1 MHGLDFLSGAPKTLI
16 FEKGSNKTN
25 FGGVLT
31 IIYLLIVLI
40 IIVTYMVDYA
50 INPKYSIVYT
60 YEHQFK
66 GDQASY
72 DNRYNNKDLN
82 PEIIFNLKMSSDY
95 NEEHFGINFLDT
107 KTGQRYQISFGEN
120 YITKLY
126 NLAFEIYY
134 ICNQTVFDSQGI
146 CELNDEEKEHNKLFN
161 AYEITFNYTGQKV
174 DHQNSESPLKNE
186 YIQNDFMFSIND
198 KMSFSQLK
206 WKTIKY
212 TEERGLLGMFDD
224 WFGISNEY
232 YGGVFIDP
240 IIFNIDF
247 SENYKQIEKQHGV
260 KVVSYVAIYPEDP
273 NNYFDLYSRTKKGVF
288 DPISSICSLA
298 LTVYNGFIFVFCGY
312 YSNNF
317 DNYKIVEKV
326 LSKNK
331 KKPMKMKDIN
341 EKNDNI
347 EISDDLDKKDA
358 LLSSN
363 SDNNEENKIDN
374 KKDKDK
380 NTNNDINEKEEERI
394 LPRLHFY
401 DFLFNNFYSKKYC
414 PSLKHD
420 LLVTCNEIV
429 SKYNS
434 VDYILYNQIKLENLL
449 KDYKW
454 NNPKLSDIQNNELM
468 KEINILS

>member
-1 MHGLDFLSGAPKTLI
+1 
-16 FEKGSNKTN
+16 
-25 FGGVLT
+25 
-31 IIYLLIVLI
+31 
-40 IIVTYMVDYA
+40 
-50 INPKYSIVYT
+50 
-60 YEHQFK
+60 
-66 GDQASY
+66 
-72 DNRYNNKDLN
+72 
-82 PEIIFNLKMSSDY
+82 
-95 NEEHFGINFLDT
+95 
-107 KTGQRYQISFGEN
+107 
-120 YITKLY
+120 
-126 NLAFEIYY
+126 
-134 ICNQTVFDSQGI
+134 
-146 CELNDEEKEHNKLFN
+146 
-161 AYEITFNYTGQKV
+161 
-174 DHQNSESPLKNE
+174 
-186 YIQNDFMFSIND
+186 
-198 KMSFSQLK
+198 MSFSQLK

-240 IIFNIDF
+240 IMFNIDF
-247 SENYKQIEKQHGV
+247 SENYKQIEKEQGV
-260 KVVSYVAIYPEDP
+260 KVVSYVAINPEDP

-374 KKDKDK
+374 EKDKDK

-434 VDYILYNQIKLENLL
+434 VDYILYNQMKLENLL

>member
-1 MHGLDFLSGAPKTLI
+1 
-16 FEKGSNKTN
+16 
-25 FGGVLT
+25 
-31 IIYLLIVLI
+31 
-40 IIVTYMVDYA
+40 
-50 INPKYSIVYT
+50 
-60 YEHQFK
+60 
-66 GDQASY
+66 
-72 DNRYNNKDLN
+72 
-82 PEIIFNLKMSSDY
+82 MSSDY

-232 YGGVFIDP
+232 YGGLFMDP
-240 IIFNIDF
+240 LVYNI
-247 SENYKQIEKQHGV
+247 E
-260 KVVSYVAIYPEDP
+260 YPESFKEMETQGLKLIGMIMVNKDDP
-273 NNYFDLYSRTKKGVF
+273 NNYMDLYSRTKKGVF

-298 LTVYNGFIFVFCGY
+298 LTVFNAFTFVYCGY
-312 YSNNF
+312 YSDNF

-331 KKPMKMKDIN
+331 KRPIKMKDVS
-341 EKNDNI
+341 DNI
-347 EISDDLDKKDA
+347 EISDDSDKKDA
-358 LLSSN
+358 LLNSN

-374 KKDKDK
+374 DKEKDQ
-380 NTNNDINEKEEERI
+380 NSNNDINEKEEERI

-434 VDYILYNQIKLENLL
+434 VDYILYNQMKLENLL

>member
-40 IIVTYMVDYA
+40 IIIAYMVDYA

-66 GDQASY
+66 ADKKSK
-72 DNRYNNKDLN
+72 DDRTNNKDLN
-82 PEIIFNLKMSSDY
+82 PKVTFNIKMSSEH
-95 NEEHFGINFLDT
+95 NESHFGVLSVNPKD
-107 KTGQRYQISFGEN
+107 GERYRIDFGKDYTAN
-120 YITKLY
+120 LY
-126 NLAFEIYY
+126 DLYFEVYY
-134 ICNQTVFDSQGI
+134 ICNRSVFSTEHI
-146 CELNDEEKEHNKLFN
+146 CELNDQEKEYNKFIN
-161 AYEITFNYTGQKV
+161 AYQMTLNYSGQKV

-186 YIQNDFMFSIND
+186 FIQEDFVFNIND
-198 KMSFSQLK
+198 RMTVTMLR

-212 TEERGLLGMFDD
+212 TEERGMAGLFDNL
-224 WFGISNEY
+224 FGISNEF
-232 YGGVFIDP
+232 YGGSLMDP
-240 IIFNIDF
+240 INFNIEV
-247 SENYKQIEKQHGV
+247 SELFKKFETEGLKIL
-260 KVVSYVAIYPEDP
+260 SYISMDKETS
-273 NNYFDLYSRTKKGVF
+273 NNYFDNYSRTKKGIF

-317 DNYKIVEKV
+317 DNYKIVERV
-326 LSKNK
+326 LSKSK

-347 EISDDLDKKDA
+347 EISEDLDKKDA

-374 KKDKDK
+374 EKDKEQ
-380 NTNNDINEKEEERI
+380 NSNNDINDKEEERI

-414 PSLKHD
+414 PSIKHD

-434 VDYILYNQIKLENLL
+434 IDYILYNQIKLENLL

-454 NNPKLSDIQNNELM
+454 NNPKLNDIQNNELM
-468 KEINILS
+468 KELNLLS